1 MTFKIDLHAH
11 STVSDGL
18 DSPSA
23 LVEKM
28 GRAGISALALTDHDA
43 LGGLPEARE
52 AAARA
57 GIRLIP
63 GAEIS
68 ADAPDGDDV
77 HILALFVD
85 EENAPFRRQLETRQ
99 ENRRRRGERMAAN
112 LVAAGYPLDI
122 DAIRAD
128 VGDGVWGRPHLARAL
143 VRAGHARDNDDAF
156 ARFLHKE
163 CPWWVA
169 PEKWR
174 AEEVVRAIRE
184 AGGVSSLAHAV
195 WYKDAEGVV
204 EALAAEGLDA
214 VEVWHPD
221 HAPAEVARFSKLAER
236 HGLLATAGS
245 DFHGV
250 EEKGKVP
257 GAVFG
262 DRRMLDALEARRA
275 SRGGEK
281 FSRRE

>member
-1 MTFKIDLHAH
+1 VTFKIDLHSH

-18 DSPSA
+18 DTPAA
-23 LVEKM
+23 LVGKM
-28 GRAGISALALTDHDA
+28 HRAGISVLALTDHDA
-43 LGGLPEARE
+43 LGGLPEART
-52 AAARA
+52 AAAQA
-57 GIRLIP
+57 GIRLVP

-99 ENRRRRGERMAAN
+99 ENRRRRGEKMAGN
-112 LVAAGYPLDI
+112 LVAAGYPLDL

-143 VRAGHARDNDDAF
+143 VRAGHAKDNDDAF
-156 ARFLHKE
+156 ARFLHKG
-163 CPWWVA
+163 CAWWVA

-174 AEEVVRAIRE
+174 AEEVVRAIRA

-204 EALAAEGLDA
+204 EALAPEGLDA
-214 VEVWHPD
+214 IEVHHPD

-236 HGLLATAGS
+236 HRLVATAGS

-250 EEKGKVP
+250 EEKGKIP

-262 DRRMLDALEARRA
+262 DRRMLDALEERRA
-275 SRGGEK
+275 ARA
-281 FSRRE
+281 